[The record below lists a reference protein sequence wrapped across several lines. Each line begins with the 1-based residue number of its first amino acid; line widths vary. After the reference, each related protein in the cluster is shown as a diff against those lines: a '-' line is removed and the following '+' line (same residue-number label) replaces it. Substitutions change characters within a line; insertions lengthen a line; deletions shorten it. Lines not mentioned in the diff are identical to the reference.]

1 MRRLWEGWKRFGK
14 RVADVQ
20 ARILLTFFYFVFLC
34 PFALLVR
41 WGSDP
46 LTIKRSNTGGWR
58 TRGNVNDD
66 LMERAAKQF

>member
-1 MRRLWEGWKRFGK
+1 MHRFLEAWKRFGR

-20 ARILLTFFYFVFLC
+20 ARILLLFFYFVVLC

-46 LTIKRSNTGGWR
+46 LGIKRGTTKGWR
-58 TRGNVNDD
+58 LKGNADVN
-66 LMERAAKQF
+66 LMERSGRQF